1 MKECKYCLAP
11 LDSKGYCSKP
21 CKLGAMLKR
30 IAELNQ
36 KKSGK

>member
-1 MKECKYCLAP
+1 MKKCKYCLAP

-36 KKSGK
+36 KSGK